1 MLYICI
7 GGQRAARCGSTHGA
21 LGGKNGNK
29 RGVRLDRTARRD
41 APLQGPV
48 SHIED
53 RTALYSGYN
62 EVLTIIAT
70 IA

>member
-48 SHIED
+48 SHIEFLD
-53 RTALYSGYN
+53 YY
-62 EVLTIIAT
+62 
-70 IA
+70 